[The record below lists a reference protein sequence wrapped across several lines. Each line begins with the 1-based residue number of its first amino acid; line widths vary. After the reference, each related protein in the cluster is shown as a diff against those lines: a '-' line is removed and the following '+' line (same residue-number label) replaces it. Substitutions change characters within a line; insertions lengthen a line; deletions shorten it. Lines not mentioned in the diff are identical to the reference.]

1 MRIGIN
7 ASFLRKPGTGIG
19 QVSFNFINELMKL
32 NEARSMTHEAW
43 GDIQFI
49 LYTEEQTNLKLPS
62 NFQIRSF
69 LPFWKRDDLIRKV
82 LWEQQVVREAEKDS
96 CDAFISLYQSATN
109 FHASSVKRHTMVVH
123 DIIPELFPEYQG
135 NLRKRLYWQAVTRGI
150 ANASQILAVSQ
161 STKHDLVEF
170 GIPEKRI
177 TVAYPSVSPYFHLPA
192 DKAGDLQVL
201 ATYSLEPGY
210 IYHGGGLEVRKNAEG
225 LLRAYREV
233 RDSEPTVPKLV
244 ISGRIF
250 SETNLL
256 ATPVRRLVHELHLE
270 GQVQLLDFVPEHD
283 LPALYRQALF
293 FAYPSHYEGFGLP
306 LVEAMT
312 LGVPILTAD
321 NSSLM
326 EVAGDSALYV
336 DSHRGEAIA
345 SGLKTLIADASLRE
359 RLGLEGRERAKLFE
373 WQSFVETLVA
383 LATKTS

>member
-19 QVSFNFINELMKL
+19 QVSVHFIQKL
-32 NEARSMTHEAW
+32 AAST
-43 GDIQFI
+43 QSTQTTTFF
-49 LYTEEQTNLKLPS
+49 LYTEEPIDLKLPE
-62 NFQIRSF
+62 NFTVRTF
-69 LPFWKRDDLIRKV
+69 LPRFWKRDDLIRKV
-82 LWEQQVVREAEKDS
+82 LWEQQVAREAEKDN

-109 FHASSVKRHTMVVH
+109 FHTSSVKRHTMVVH

-135 NLRKRLYWQAVTRGI
+135 NLRKRLYWRAVTRGI
-150 ANASQILAVSQ
+150 ERAPQILAVSQ

-170 GIPEKRI
+170 GIPEERI
-177 TVAYPSVSPYFHLPA
+177 TVAYPSVAPHFYLPA
-192 DKAGDLQVL
+192 DEAGDLQVL

-233 RDSEPTVPKLV
+233 RDSEPTIPKLV

-250 SETNLL
+250 SETNPL
-256 ATPVRRLVHELHLE
+256 ATPVRRLVQELHLE
-270 GQVQLLDFVPEHD
+270 EQVQLLDFVPEHD

-293 FAYPSHYEGFGLP
+293 FAYPSHYEGLGLP

-326 EVAGDSALYV
+326 EVAGDGALYV
-336 DSHRGEAIA
+336 DSHRREAIA

-359 RLGLEGRERAKLFE
+359 RLGHEGRERAKLFE
-373 WQSFVETLVA
+373 WQSFVETLIA